1 MHSKSVNKE
10 IMINDKAKKVIKKL
24 FKSLLNKYQSNLKTL
39 TKNSDF
45 VLDYV
50 HLLKMEDG
58 EFVIDYVHL

>member
-50 HLLKMEDG
+50 HLLQMEDS

>member
-1 MHSKSVNKE
+1 
-10 IMINDKAKKVIKKL
+10 MINDKAKKVIKKL
-24 FKSLLNKYQSNLKTL
+24 FKSLLDKYQSNLKTL

-50 HLLKMEDG
+50 HLLKMEDS

>member
-24 FKSLLNKYQSNLKTL
+24 FKSLLKKYQSNLKTL

-50 HLLKMEDG
+50 HLLKMEDS

>member
-24 FKSLLNKYQSNLKTL
+24 FKSLLNKYQNNLKTL

-45 VLDYV
+45 VLDYI
-50 HLLKMEDG
+50 HLLQMEDS